1 MVLPFGLVA
10 ALAPAPGKIGQLRS
24 GDQACFPSLQPV
36 AKPIKS
42 GRRNSGPRF
51 WATAPHWGKPALTN
65 FDCVATSPEAAS
77 TCWTPR
83 CGVKADFIGSEE
95 GQFLA
100 AIRSFRSSLSNS
112 SFLVFHF
119 FSARLLFYKFQK
131 ATTLPFIS

>member
-1 MVLPFGLVA
+1 MVLPFGLVTA
-10 ALAPAPGKIGQLRS
+10 PAPAPGKIGQLRS

-42 GRRNSGPRF
+42 SRRNSRPRF
-51 WATAPHWGKPALTN
+51 WATAPHWGKLALTN
-65 FDCVATSPEAAS
+65 FRLCRHFSGSGLDLLDAKV
-77 TCWTPR
+77 R
-83 CGVKADFIGSEE
+83 GKADFNGSEE

-100 AIRSFRSSLSNS
+100 AIRSFRSPLSIS

-119 FSARLLFYKFQK
+119 LSARLLFYKFHK